1 MTNGRPDWVTSPN
14 LCVAVDQGV
23 IICLDASVPLVA
35 RVLRL
40 ECILADF
47 MGDMKCMRMTG
58 MFIRAKIDE
67 MQTALVANRRD

>member
-14 LCVAVDQGV
+14 FCVAVDQGV
-23 IICLDASVPLVA
+23 IACLDSSVPLVG

-40 ECILADF
+40 ECILADLV
-47 MGDMKCMRMTG
+47 GDMKCMRMTS